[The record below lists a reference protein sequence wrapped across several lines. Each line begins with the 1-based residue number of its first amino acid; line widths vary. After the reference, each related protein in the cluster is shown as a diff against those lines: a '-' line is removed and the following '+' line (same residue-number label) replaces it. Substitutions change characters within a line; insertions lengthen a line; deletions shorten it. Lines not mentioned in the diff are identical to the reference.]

1 MTQLVTAGWP
11 VLTAYHAALAARRG
25 TTVIVDGP
33 QDELDLVMV
42 VLSSTCKVVV
52 DSFMDI
58 DFVERLLV
66 EAA

>member
-11 VLTAYHAALAARRG
+11 ALTAYHAALAAQRG

-33 QDELDLVMV
+33 QDELDVVMIT
-42 VLSSTCKVVV
+42 LSFTNKVVV
-52 DSFMDI
+52 DSFMDV